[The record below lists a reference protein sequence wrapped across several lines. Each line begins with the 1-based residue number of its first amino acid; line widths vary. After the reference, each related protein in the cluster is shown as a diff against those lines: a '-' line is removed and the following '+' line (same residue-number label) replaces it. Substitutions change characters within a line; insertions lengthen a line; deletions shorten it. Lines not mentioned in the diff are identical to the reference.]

1 MDRSV
6 VAALTSTTPRLKPE
20 SSAKDLASLRLVW
33 DGSAVARHG
42 AVTPAAVIAIARAAR
57 SGKAGR
63 GTLWAP
69 GTVPSRIVA
78 SNHRDV
84 GNRWKYGR
92 DSDLEAFSHNPSDG
106 SFATLSRQTIA
117 IPNV

>member
-6 VAALTSTTPRLKPE
+6 VAALTSTTPRLKPR
-20 SSAKDLASLRLVW
+20 SSAKDLAPLRLAGDVSVYARLAPLRQPLMCSLVRLLLGEW
-33 DGSAVARHG
+33 GDRPGGSHTHPV
-42 AVTPAAVIAIARAAR
+42 PYR
-57 SGKAGR
+57 SLKPPR
-63 GTLWAP
+63 RQWY
-69 GTVPSRIVA
+69 
-78 SNHRDV
+78 
-84 GNRWKYGR
+84 RWKYGR